1 MKWKNFKLG
10 KKFSIGLGAMIVL
23 LCVAILIALKG
34 IGGIVNN
41 AGEVIDGNRLRSDL
55 EHKYVQHLEWSHQ
68 VSELL
73 TNDEVVEL
81 DVQMDP
87 HKCAFGQWYYGE
99 GRKEAEKLVPELKE
113 TLDMMETPH
122 KNLHA
127 SAQFI
132 QDVFVQ
138 ADRTVGQFLR
148 EKKSDHLLWVK
159 KVAEAIISNQSK
171 VDVQKDPTQ
180 CSLGKWLASEEALEL
195 SKEYTEFK
203 AMIDEIHPYHNALHK
218 SVVDIEKYMVINNRG
233 AATHMFKTQTQ
244 ESAQNTLNMINTMI
258 AWNNKH
264 LDGMDQANEIYAKS
278 TTTNLNELRGLFNSM
293 IEISNREIMTDAAML
308 KKANSTKSGL
318 MVFGFLVVV
327 FTILLAFV
335 LVRGIVG
342 PLKKGISFAKEVAG
356 GNLDATVDIDQEDE
370 IGDLAKALRGMIAK
384 LRDTVSNII
393 AGANNIASAS
403 QQVSASAQQ
412 LSQGAS
418 EQASSVEEVSSTME
432 QMAANIQQ
440 NTDNAQ
446 QTDKMSQGVS
456 ESITEVSEHAGK
468 AVDANRV
475 IADKIQIIND
485 IAFQTNI
492 LALNAAVEAARA
504 GEHGKGFAVVAA
516 EVRKLAERSKVAAE
530 EIVSLAQNTLE
541 LAEGAGKKMQETLPQ
556 VEKTGK
562 LVQEIAAASL
572 EQNNGTTQVNNALQQ
587 LNLVT
592 QQNSAASE
600 ELSTSS
606 EEMAAQADQ
615 LKEIASY
622 FVIRSEGKQK
632 KVNEYTIPSGRNGS
646 LNKSNNDPER
656 SKTTSESWDETDGSN
671 VVQGVQIDIGDA
683 KDSEYEDF

>member
-10 KKFSIGLGAMIVL
+10 KKFSIGLGTMIVL
-23 LCVAILIALKG
+23 LCVAIIMALKG

-41 AGEVIDGNRLRSDL
+41 AGEVIDGNKLRSDL
-55 EHKYVQHLEWSHQ
+55 EHKYVQHLEWAHQ

-81 DVQMDP
+81 NVQMDP

-99 GRKEAEKLVPELKE
+99 GRQEAERLVPELKE
-113 TLDMMETPH
+113 TLETMETPH

-127 SAQFI
+127 SALYI
-132 QDVFVQ
+132 QDVFQ
-138 ADRTVGQFLR
+138 TD
-148 EKKSDHLLWVK
+148 
-159 KVAEAIISNQSK
+159 
-171 VDVQKDPTQ
+171 
-180 CSLGKWLASEEALEL
+180 SL
-195 SKEYTEFK
+195 
-203 AMIDEIHPYHNALHK
+203 
-218 SVVDIEKYMVINNRG
+218 
-233 AATHMFKTQTQ
+233 
-244 ESAQNTLNMINTMI
+244 
-258 AWNNKH
+258 
-264 LDGMDQANEIYAKS
+264 DQANEIYAKS
-278 TTTNLNELRGLFNSM
+278 TTTNLNELRGLFNNL
-293 IEISNREIMTDAAML
+293 IEISKREIMTDDAML
-308 KKANSTKSGL
+308 KKANSTRSGL

-327 FTILLAFV
+327 FTIIFAFV

-342 PLKKGISFAKEVAG
+342 PLKKGISFAKDVAS

-370 IGDLAKALRGMIAK
+370 IGELAKALRGMIGK
-384 LRDTVSNII
+384 LREAVSNII
-393 AGANNIASAS
+393 TGANNIASAS

-456 ESITEVSEHAGK
+456 EGIKEVSEHAAK

-504 GEHGKGFAVVAA
+504 GEHGRGFAVVAA

-530 EIVSLAQNTLE
+530 EIVNLAQNTLE
-541 LAEGAGKKMQETLPQ
+541 MAEGAGKKMQETLPQ

-572 EQNNGTTQVNNALQQ
+572 EQNNGTAQVNNALQQ
-587 LNLVT
+587 LNLIT

-615 LKEIASY
+615 LKEVASY
-622 FVIRSEGKQK
+622 FVVHSDGKEK
-632 KVNEYTIPSGRNGS
+632 KKKEYTNSSNGNGS
-646 LNKSNNDPER
+646 TFKSNNDSE
-656 SKTTSESWDETDGSN
+656 KNNTTSETWNEAMESK
-671 VVQGVQIDIGDA
+671 VVQGVTIDIGDE